1 MPSRRKLSLAPA
13 AEDDLADILQYTE
26 KRWGSEQADSYQAML
41 QKVLLELVEF
51 PHLGKARPDLP
62 AGYRSL
68 LADQHLI
75 YYRIEGSAIRVSRI
89 LHVRREVRANM
100 LE

>member
-1 MPSRRKLSLAPA
+1 MPSRRKLSLAPG

-26 KRWGSEQADSYQAML
+26 QRWGAEQGDSYQAML
-41 QKVLLELVEF
+41 QKALLGLVDF
-51 PHLGKARPDLP
+51 PHLGKARPDLS

-68 LADQHLI
+68 LADQHVI
-75 YYRIEGSAIRVSRI
+75 YYRIEGNAIRVSRI
-89 LHVRREVRANM
+89 VHVRREVRADM